1 MSEAPLPIASG
12 ALAGNTTGNVLTEGA
27 SSTAAR
33 RLNAL
38 GNTTRSKTSHDG
50 PLMVFLVFIANF
62 LVFGFFKSLG
72 MLTRILN
79 KEFGATMNVY
89 VLMCIT
95 YSLNCG
101 AGQRNNVTCF

>member
-1 MSEAPLPIASG
+1 MSEVLLPIASG
-12 ALAGNTTGNVLTEGA
+12 ALAGNTIGNPLPEGVPSTPSRQLNDLRNPTGSK
-27 SSTAAR
+27 SS
-33 RLNAL
+33 N
-38 GNTTRSKTSHDG
+38 DG

-79 KEFGATMNVY
+79 KEFDETMNVY

-101 AGQRNNVTCF
+101 AGILLYVT